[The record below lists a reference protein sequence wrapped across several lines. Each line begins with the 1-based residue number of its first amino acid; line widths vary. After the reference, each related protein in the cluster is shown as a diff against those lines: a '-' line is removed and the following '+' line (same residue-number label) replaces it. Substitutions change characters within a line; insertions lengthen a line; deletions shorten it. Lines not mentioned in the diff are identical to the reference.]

1 MKRIILA
8 SGLAVIIVFSGIRG
22 YAQGPDH
29 KGMHSHE
36 SMVSEKGHSMTPE
49 QKAKFQ
55 EMRRKFTGENA
66 QLIGALVAKRLELR
80 SLWTDPKSDPKA
92 ILDKDREMR
101 ALQDQMREKVVQTML
116 EARKF
121 LTPEQIA
128 HWKPWRMKQR
138 GMMGNRMGHG
148 DMMEHGRM
156 MHGDR
161 MHGGMMKG
169 EGMTGSGHEMG
180 KRCTCRGM

>member
-8 SGLAVIIVFSGIRG
+8 SGLAVIMVFSGIRG
-22 YAQGPDH
+22 YAQGPDY
-29 KGMHSHE
+29 KGMHSHD
-36 SMVSEKGHSMTPE
+36 SMVSEKGHSVTPE

-55 EMRRKFTGENA
+55 EMRRKFMGENA

-101 ALQDQMREKVVQTML
+101 ALQDQMTEKVVQTML
-116 EARKF
+116 EVRKF

-128 HWKPWRMKQR
+128 HWKPWRMWRMKQR
-138 GMMGNRMGHG
+138 GMM
-148 DMMEHGRM
+148 EHGGM
-156 MHGDR
+156 

-180 KRCTCRGM
+180 KHCTCRGM